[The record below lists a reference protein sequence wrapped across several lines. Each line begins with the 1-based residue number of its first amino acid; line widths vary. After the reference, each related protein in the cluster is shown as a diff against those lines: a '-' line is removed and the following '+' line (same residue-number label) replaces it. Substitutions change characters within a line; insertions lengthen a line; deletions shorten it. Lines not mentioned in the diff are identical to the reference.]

1 MNRQRALAARAHAQ
15 ILAIRQLPNEA
26 TRKKLKTLC
35 MKTPALIHQSGAVQ
49 AIAFLRSREG
59 AIGRDFS
66 TRLAVVMGVAN
77 DDALHAL
84 AVSDTDVVAYMMFT
98 ERLSDAAVWLRRF
111 AQSDLADVEDN
122 DDE

>member
-15 ILAIRQLPNEA
+15 IVQIRQLPDEKK
-26 TRKKLKTLC
+26 KKLKTLC

-66 TRLAVVMGVAN
+66 SRLAAVLGIAN

-84 AVSDTDVVAYMMFT
+84 AVSDTDAVAYMMFT

-111 AQSDLADVEDN
+111 AQSDLADVEES